1 MTCLDDAKDNDEVMI
16 DKNKMDGGEKQG
28 GYVGIMK
35 AAEHQKKSYKAC
47 MNVCQLILS
56 FLFIHMQ
63 LQKRDKESPLL
74 TTGLSSKHYL
84 TNFHI

>member
-35 AAEHQKKSYKAC
+35 AAEHEKKS
-47 MNVCQLILS
+47 
-56 FLFIHMQ
+56 
-63 LQKRDKESPLL
+63 
-74 TTGLSSKHYL
+74 
-84 TNFHI
+84 